1 MNKELAKLKKK
12 QENIQVIKDN
22 LLKGF
27 TTDETIKQYSLIC
40 EEEKFI
46 QFQIRILEKRLNNG

>member
-1 MNKELAKLKKK
+1 MIKELEKLKHK
-12 QENIQVIKDN
+12 QKNIQVIKDN

-40 EEEKFI
+40 EDEKFVA
-46 QFQIRILEKRLNNG
+46 FQIRILEKRLEND